1 MRRLLLAVLAVPLI
15 AAAPPRGTVALGI
28 GAASSSEV
36 VVKIAGKNVT
46 VKLAGISNGTYAGQA
61 FLQCLVASR
70 IVRVDRAAGRVTL
83 LDGTSV
89 ADHLAEFL
97 QSRTSTDPCTLGKA
111 AYVPQPPALA
121 SSVVVNPPGSGAP
134 APARREGHV
143 SFGSGSALGGL
154 DLGASPAPA
163 AQRAPAKAPA
173 AANDQPTI
181 YNPPTM
187 STVTPQSTKTYT
199 PPTQSTTTVGSTGTS
214 APPSTQTY
222 TPPTVG
228 TTTIPT
234 TTQPPPP

>member
-15 AAAPPRGTVALGI
+15 AAAPPRGTVALGV
-28 GAASSSEV
+28 GASSSSEV
-36 VVKIAGKNVT
+36 IVKIAGKNVN

-111 AYVPQPPALA
+111 AYVPQAPALA
-121 SSVVVNPPGSGAP
+121 SSVQVNPPTNGAS
-134 APARREGHV
+134 APGKREGHV
-143 SFGSGSALGGL
+143 SFGSGSGLSGGL
-154 DLGASPAPA
+154 DIGASPAPA

-187 STVTPQSTKTYT
+187 RTVTPQSTQTYT
-199 PPTQSTTTVGSTGTS
+199 PQTQSTTTVGSTGTS
-214 APPSTQTY
+214 TPPSTQTY
-222 TPPTVG
+222 TPPTAS

-234 TTQPPPP
+234 TTQPPP